1 MKYEL
6 SKNAG
11 FCFGVKRAMNIAW
24 EKITESDGE
33 KIYSLGPLI
42 HNKQAVMKYE
52 QKGLVVIDDIEE
64 AKDSKKM
71 IIRSHGVSKKVYDDA
86 KERGIEVFDTT
97 CPFVLKIHNIVKG
110 AKDVGQEVIILGD
123 RNHPEIIGING
134 WADNEGII
142 IKTLEDLKSI
152 NLDPNKT
159 YTLVAQTTM
168 NEKVYEDIV
177 DILKDE
183 LSDVNI
189 FNTICSATKERQQS
203 ARELAQKVGAMVVI
217 GGKHSSNTQ
226 KLKSICSEYCPTFQ
240 IEVVDEL
247 KDVDLLKFE
256 KIGIT
261 AGAST
266 PDWIIEEVISYIG
279 SL

>member
-24 EKITESDGE
+24 EKINESEGE

-52 QKGLVVIDDIEE
+52 QKGLVVIDDITE
-64 AKDSKKM
+64 AKNSNKM

-86 KERGIEVFDTT
+86 DKLGIEIFDTT
-97 CPFVLKIHNIVKG
+97 CPFVLKIHNIVKR
-110 AKDVGQEVIILGD
+110 AKDLGQEVIILGD
-123 RNHPEIIGING
+123 KNHPEIKGING

-142 IKTLEDLKSI
+142 IKSVEELKKI
-152 NLDPNKT
+152 KLDQNKT
-159 YTLVAQTTM
+159 YSLVAQTTM
-168 NEKVYEDIV
+168 NEKVYEEIV
-177 DILKDE
+177 GILKSE
-183 LSDVNI
+183 LNDVNI
-189 FNTICSATKERQQS
+189 YNTICSATKERQQS
-203 ARELAQKVGAMVVI
+203 ARELAKKVDVMVVI

-247 KDVDLLKFE
+247 KNVDLLKYE
-256 KIGIT
+256 MVGIT